1 MIRNLPLRDRAHPF
15 KRRALAGLLFLG
27 FTAAAPAAFA
37 AAIAAA
43 DHQEGYAGVV
53 LGKLC
58 EIWTPPADTGNRMV
72 RVRISVNGDGSVL
85 GCTPTQRSGVP
96 ALDASVCEAAKKLG
110 KLETPPY
117 AMPIDVHLAFW
128 SGTPRPAPA
137 QQGTITVSPSGQA
150 AAQPGKQAAPAA
162 PAAPAPVV
170 EPPAAP
176 AAPAASGGSRMA
188 QDAYAIQ
195 FHSYLNKVARQ
206 LREAS
211 FVPVEA
217 PRGSYYVTV
226 RLTVAKNGAITNYEI
241 VQSSGNDRI
250 DTYVRQ
256 GVKRAGKV
264 SPPPAGLASPFDV
277 TLTMVR

>member
-1 MIRNLPLRDRAHPF
+1 MMRNFPLRDRAQPH
-15 KRRALAGLLFLG
+15 RRGVR
-27 FTAAAPAAFA
+27 AAALLLALTMSTPLTASA

-58 EIWTPPADTGNRMV
+58 ELWVPPADTGNRMV

-96 ALDASVCEAAKKLG
+96 ALDNSVCEAAKKLG
-110 KLETPPY
+110 KLDTPPY

-128 SGTPRPAPA
+128 SGTPRRALA
-137 QQGTITVSPSGQA
+137 QQGTITVSPSGPAVVQT
-150 AAQPGKQAAPAA
+150 AAPATS
-162 PAAPAPVV
+162 PAPAPVV
-170 EPPAAP
+170 EPPAARAS
-176 AAPAASGGSRMA
+176 AAPAGGSRLA

-195 FHSYLNKVARQ
+195 FHGYLNKVARQ

-217 PRGSYYVTV
+217 PRGTYYVTV
-226 RLTVAKNGAITNYEI
+226 RLTVATNGAITNYEI

-264 SPPPAGLASPFDV
+264 SPPPAGLARPFDV

>member
-1 MIRNLPLRDRAHPF
+1 MTRNSPPPSLRRLNRSA
-15 KRRALAGLLFLG
+15 RLLLGLAGLCLWG
-27 FTAAAPAAFA
+27 APQAVPA
-37 AAIAAA
+37 AAIAAV
-43 DHQEGYAGVV
+43 DHQEGFSGVV
-53 LGKLC
+53 LDKIC
-58 EIWTPPADTGNRMV
+58 ELWTPPANAGNRMV
-72 RVRISVNGDGSVL
+72 RVRISVDGAGNVV
-85 GCTPTQRSGVP
+85 GCTPTRRSGLP
-96 ALDASVCEAAKKLG
+96 ALDASVCEAAKKIG
-110 KLETPPY
+110 KLGTPPY
-117 AMPIDVHLAFW
+117 AMPVDVHFAFW
-128 SGTPRPAPA
+128 SGAPKGEA
-137 QQGTITVSPSGQA
+137 AAPQGTITVTPAPQGGGQA
-150 AAQPGKQAAPAA
+150 AGAPAQ
-162 PAAPAPVV
+162 PVV
-170 EPPAAP
+170 EPPRAAAP
-176 AAPAASGGSRMA
+176 TPPTADGRRMA

-195 FHSYLNKVARQ
+195 FHGYLGKVARQ

-217 PRGSYYVTV
+217 PRGTYYVTV

>member
-1 MIRNLPLRDRAHPF
+1 MMRTFPLRDRAQPH
-15 KRRALAGLLFLG
+15 RRSVRGAALLLAL
-27 FTAAAPAAFA
+27 TLAAPLPASA

-58 EIWTPPADTGNRMV
+58 EIWTPPADTGSRMV

-85 GCTPTQRSGVP
+85 GCTPTQRSGSP
-96 ALDASVCEAAKKLG
+96 ALDNSVCEAARKLG
-110 KLETPPY
+110 KLDTPPY
-117 AMPIDVHLAFW
+117 AMPIDVHIAFW
-128 SGTPRPAPA
+128 SGTPRRAPA
-137 QQGTITVSPSGQA
+137 QQGTITVSPSGPAVVQT
-150 AAQPGKQAAPAA
+150 AAPAA

-170 EPPAAP
+170 EPPVTKTP
-176 AAPAASGGSRMA
+176 AAQAGGSRLA

-195 FHSYLNKVARQ
+195 FHGYLNKVARQ

-217 PRGSYYVTV
+217 PRGTYYVTV

-264 SPPPAGLASPFDV
+264 SPPPAGLATPFDV

>member
-1 MIRNLPLRDRAHPF
+1 MMRNFPLRERARPL
-15 KRRALAGLLFLG
+15 RRSVQAGALFLAM
-27 FTAAAPAAFA
+27 TLAPLTASAAAMV
-37 AAIAAA
+37 AA

-58 EIWTPPADTGNRMV
+58 EIWTPPADTGSHMV

-85 GCTPTQRSGVP
+85 GCTPTQRSGTP
-96 ALDASVCEAAKKLG
+96 ALDNSVCEAARQLG
-110 KLETPPY
+110 KLDTPPY
-117 AMPIDVHLAFW
+117 AMPIDVHIAFW
-128 SGTPRPAPA
+128 SGTPRRAPT

-150 AAQPGKQAAPAA
+150 VVQTAA
-162 PAAPAPVV
+162 PAAPAPVTA
-170 EPPAAP
+170 PPATAP
-176 AAPAASGGSRMA
+176 SAAPTGGSRLA

-195 FHSYLNKVARQ
+195 FHGYLNKVARQ

-217 PRGSYYVTV
+217 PRGRYYVTV
-226 RLTVAKNGAITNYEI
+226 RLTVAKNGSITNYEI

-250 DTYVRQ
+250 DTYIRQ

>member
-1 MIRNLPLRDRAHPF
+1 MTRNLPLRDRAHPLR
-15 KRRALAGLLFLG
+15 RRALAGMCFL
-27 FTAAAPAAFA
+27 ALSLIAPRQADA

-58 EIWTPPADTGNRMV
+58 EIWTPPADTGSRMV

-96 ALDASVCEAAKKLG
+96 ALDNSVCEAAKKLG
-110 KLETPPY
+110 KLDTPPY

-128 SGTPRPAPA
+128 SGTPRRAPA

-150 AAQPGKQAAPAA
+150 VVQAAAPAA

-176 AAPAASGGSRMA
+176 PRAATAGGSRMA

-195 FHSYLNKVARQ
+195 FHGYLNKVARQ

-264 SPPPAGLASPFDV
+264 TPPPAGLASPFDV

>member
-1 MIRNLPLRDRAHPF
+1 
-15 KRRALAGLLFLG
+15 
-27 FTAAAPAAFA
+27 
-37 AAIAAA
+37 
-43 DHQEGYAGVV
+43 
-53 LGKLC
+53 
-58 EIWTPPADTGNRMV
+58 
-72 RVRISVNGDGSVL
+72 
-85 GCTPTQRSGVP
+85 
-96 ALDASVCEAAKKLG
+96 
-110 KLETPPY
+110 
-117 AMPIDVHLAFW
+117 
-128 SGTPRPAPA
+128 
-137 QQGTITVSPSGQA
+137 
-150 AAQPGKQAAPAA
+150 
-162 PAAPAPVV
+162 
-170 EPPAAP
+170 
-176 AAPAASGGSRMA
+176 MA

-195 FHSYLNKVARQ
+195 FHNYLNKVARQ

>member
-27 FTAAAPAAFA
+27 LTAAAPAAFA

-162 PAAPAPVV
+162 PAA
-170 EPPAAP
+170 
-176 AAPAASGGSRMA
+176 SGGSRMA

-195 FHSYLNKVARQ
+195 FHNYLNKVARQ

>member
-1 MIRNLPLRDRAHPF
+1 MIRNLPLRDRVHSLR
-15 KRRALAGLLFLG
+15 RRALAGLLFLG
-27 FTAAAPAAFA
+27 LTAATPAAALA

-162 PAAPAPVV
+162 PAPVV
-170 EPPAAP
+170 EPPAA

-195 FHSYLNKVARQ
+195 FHNYLNKVARQ

>member
-1 MIRNLPLRDRAHPF
+1 
-15 KRRALAGLLFLG
+15 
-27 FTAAAPAAFA
+27 
-37 AAIAAA
+37 
-43 DHQEGYAGVV
+43 
-53 LGKLC
+53 
-58 EIWTPPADTGNRMV
+58 MV
-72 RVRISVNGDGSVL
+72 Q
-85 GCTPTQRSGVP
+85 T
-96 ALDASVCEAAKKLG
+96 
-110 KLETPPY
+110 
-117 AMPIDVHLAFW
+117 
-128 SGTPRPAPA
+128 
-137 QQGTITVSPSGQA
+137 
-150 AAQPGKQAAPAA
+150 AAPAA

-170 EPPAAP
+170 EPPVTKTP
-176 AAPAASGGSRMA
+176 AAQAGGSRLA

-195 FHSYLNKVARQ
+195 FHGYLNKVARQ

-217 PRGSYYVTV
+217 PRGTYYVTV

-264 SPPPAGLASPFDV
+264 SPPPAGLATPFDV

>member
-1 MIRNLPLRDRAHPF
+1 MIRNLPLRDRVHPLR
-15 KRRALAGLLFLG
+15 RRALAGLLFLG
-27 FTAAAPAAFA
+27 LTAATPAAALA
-37 AAIAAA
+37 AAVAAA

-162 PAAPAPVV
+162 PAPVV
-170 EPPAAP
+170 EPPAA

-195 FHSYLNKVARQ
+195 FHNYLNKVARQ

>member
-1 MIRNLPLRDRAHPF
+1 MIRTFPLRDRAHSLR
-15 KRRALAGLLFLG
+15 RRALAGMLFLSLA
-27 FTAAAPAAFA
+27 AAAPSTASA

-96 ALDASVCEAAKKLG
+96 ALDNSVCEAAKKLG

-128 SGTPRPAPA
+128 SGTPRRAPS

-150 AAQPGKQAAPAA
+150 IVQTAAPAS
-162 PAAPAPVV
+162 PAPVV
-170 EPPAAP
+170 EPPAAATP
-176 AAPAASGGSRMA
+176 AATTGGSRMA

-195 FHSYLNKVARQ
+195 FHGYLNKVARQ

-226 RLTVAKNGAITNYEI
+226 RLTVARNGAITNYEI

-264 SPPPAGLASPFDV
+264 APPPAGLASPFDV

>member
-1 MIRNLPLRDRAHPF
+1 MIRNFPLRDRAHPL
-15 KRRALAGLLFLG
+15 RRQALAGLLLLG
-27 FTAAAPAAFA
+27 LTAAAPLTASA

-96 ALDASVCEAAKKLG
+96 ALDSSVCEAAKKLG
-110 KLETPPY
+110 KLDTPPY

-162 PAAPAPVV
+162 PAPVV
-170 EPPAAP
+170 EPPAA
-176 AAPAASGGSRMA
+176 AAPAAASGGSRMA

>member
-1 MIRNLPLRDRAHPF
+1 MIRNFPLRDRAHPL
-15 KRRALAGLLFLG
+15 RRQALAGLLLLG
-27 FTAAAPAAFA
+27 LTVAAPLTASA

-96 ALDASVCEAAKKLG
+96 ALDSSVCEAAKKLG
-110 KLETPPY
+110 KLDTPPY

-162 PAAPAPVV
+162 PAPVV
-170 EPPAAP
+170 EPPAA
-176 AAPAASGGSRMA
+176 AAPAAASGGSRMA

>member
-1 MIRNLPLRDRAHPF
+1 MIRNLPFRDRAHPF

-27 FTAAAPAAFA
+27 LTAAAPAAFA
-37 AAIAAA
+37 AVIAAA

-58 EIWTPPADTGNRMV
+58 EIWTPPADTGSRMV

-137 QQGTITVSPSGQA
+137 QQGTITVSSSGQA
-150 AAQPGKQAAPAA
+150 ASDGLPASACSPSPSAGPSRSIRSGDCPPVDSFAKGKISCHVSSRGCGGMAVDRPRLSAP
-162 PAAPAPVV
+162 
-170 EPPAAP
+170 
-176 AAPAASGGSRMA
+176 S
-188 QDAYAIQ
+188 
-195 FHSYLNKVARQ
+195 FH
-206 LREAS
+206 
-211 FVPVEA
+211 
-217 PRGSYYVTV
+217 
-226 RLTVAKNGAITNYEI
+226 
-241 VQSSGNDRI
+241 
-250 DTYVRQ
+250 
-256 GVKRAGKV
+256 
-264 SPPPAGLASPFDV
+264 
-277 TLTMVR
+277 

>member
-1 MIRNLPLRDRAHPF
+1 MTRNLPLRERTHPF
-15 KRRALAGLLFLG
+15 RRRALAGMCFLALTL
-27 FTAAAPAAFA
+27 TAPLTADA

-58 EIWTPPADTGNRMV
+58 EIWTPPADTGSRMV

-96 ALDASVCEAAKKLG
+96 ALDNSVCEAAKKLG

-128 SGTPRPAPA
+128 SGTPRRAPA

-150 AAQPGKQAAPAA
+150 VVQTAA

-176 AAPAASGGSRMA
+176 SPAATAGGSRMA

-195 FHSYLNKVARQ
+195 FHGYLNKVARQ

-211 FVPVEA
+211 FVPMEA
-217 PRGSYYVTV
+217 PRGRYYVTV

-264 SPPPAGLASPFDV
+264 TPPPAGLASPFDV

>member
-1 MIRNLPLRDRAHPF
+1 MIRNFPLRDRAQPLR
-15 KRRALAGLLFLG
+15 RRALAGLILLG
-27 FTAAAPAAFA
+27 LMAAAPSAAFA

-85 GCTPTQRSGVP
+85 GCTPTQRSGMP
-96 ALDASVCEAAKKLG
+96 ALDGSVCEAAKKLG

-150 AAQPGKQAAPAA
+150 AAQPGRQAAPAA
-162 PAAPAPVV
+162 PATPAPVV
-170 EPPAAP
+170 EPPASAP
-176 AAPAASGGSRMA
+176 PAASGGRRMA

-195 FHSYLNKVARQ
+195 FHNYLNKVARQ

>member
-1 MIRNLPLRDRAHPF
+1 MMRHLPLRDRTRPL
-15 KRRALAGLLFLG
+15 RRGVRAGALLLALTLTVPPTAG
-27 FTAAAPAAFA
+27 AAT
-37 AAIAAA
+37 IAAA

-58 EIWTPPADTGNRMV
+58 ELWTPPADTGNRMV
-72 RVRISVNGDGSVL
+72 RVRISVNGDGRVL
-85 GCTPTQRSGVP
+85 GCTPTQRSGSP
-96 ALDASVCEAAKKLG
+96 ALDSSVCEAAAKLG
-110 KLETPPY
+110 KLDTPPY
-117 AMPIDVHLAFW
+117 AMPIDVHVAFW
-128 SGTPRPAPA
+128 SGTPRRTPT

-150 AAQPGKQAAPAA
+150 VVQTAA

-170 EPPAAP
+170 EPPAAVP
-176 AAPAASGGSRMA
+176 SGAASGGSRLA
-188 QDAYAIQ
+188 QDAYAVQ
-195 FHSYLNKVARQ
+195 FHKYLNKVARQ

-217 PRGSYYVTV
+217 PRGRYYVTV

-250 DTYVRQ
+250 DTYIRQ

>member
-1 MIRNLPLRDRAHPF
+1 MTRNFSLCGRKWPF
-15 KRRALAGLLFLG
+15 RRSVRVGAFLLAL
-27 FTAAAPAAFA
+27 TAAGPLAASA

-85 GCTPTQRSGVP
+85 GCTPTQRSGTP
-96 ALDASVCEAAKKLG
+96 ALDNSVCEAARKLG

-128 SGTPRPAPA
+128 SGTPRRAPA

-150 AAQPGKQAAPAA
+150 IIQTAA

-170 EPPAAP
+170 EPPAATPP
-176 AAPAASGGSRMA
+176 AAATGGSRMA

-195 FHSYLNKVARQ
+195 FHGYLNKVARQ

-264 SPPPAGLASPFDV
+264 TPPPAGLASPFDV